1 MYAVGSGSRYI
12 TFSGPESWLS
22 NLALAE
28 IQVEL
33 CIRAPGPG
41 QPPMRVHTFGSIEHA
56 YQFFKLQFLGLQHDA
71 QELHQCYATEVP
83 FHNQASFGVM
93 TLARDIIRQA
103 RQNYEVTDIA
113 VQMWQNH
120 HAVRVIE
127 ELVLRKI
134 TLPGYQQMRAF
145 LLNHSDLEFLEAT
158 KHSFWGCGHRSSEL
172 EKMTDSEIEQQ
183 CGHNEMGK
191 VIKRVAIR
199 LTDGYEHQREGVDF
213 DYFI

>member
-1 MYAVGSGSRYI
+1 M
-12 TFSGPESWLS
+12 FSGPESWLS
-22 NLALAE
+22 NLAPAE

-33 CIRAPGPG
+33 RIWAPGLG
-41 QPPMRVHTFGSIEHA
+41 QPPTRVYTFSSIKHA
-56 YQFFKLQFLGLQHDA
+56 YQFFKLQFLGLHCDA

-93 TLARDIIRQA
+93 TLAKDMIRQA

-113 VQMWQNH
+113 VQTWQNH
-120 HAVRVIE
+120 HAVHVIE
-127 ELVLRKI
+127 ELILSKI
-134 TLPGYQQMRAF
+134 ALPGYQQTQAF

-158 KHSFWGCGHRSSEL
+158 KHSFWGCGHHSSDL
-172 EKMTDSEIEQQ
+172 EKMTDNEIEQQ
-183 CGHNEMGK
+183 CGRNEMGK

-213 DYFI
+213 DYFM